1 MNKKMIPL
9 GLAIFFITGVTLYFE
24 VFRYWG
30 DNGSVVEGNG
40 TIEVTEIEVASR
52 IPARV
57 LSVAKEEGEFV
68 SAGELVVRMAYDDLD
83 AQRLSAVASLVNS
96 EKNLKRIRDLFSTG
110 SVSQKDLDNAE
121 AAYRVARGQADY
133 VSARISDA
141 KLFAPVSGTVLE
153 KNLEAGEMAFPGTPL
168 LVIADLT
175 RPWIKIYVP
184 EKKIGLVKLGQKA
197 HVSVDSYPGKRFEG
211 TVTSIAN
218 KAEFTPRT
226 IQTREERIKM
236 VFAVKITLKNPGGEL
251 KPGMPADA
259 LIETG
264 GSRD

>member
-1 MNKKMIPL
+1 MKKKMIPL
-9 GLAIFFITGVTLYFE
+9 GIAIVFITGVTLYFE

-30 DNGSVVEGNG
+30 ENGSVVQGNG

-57 LSVAKEEGEFV
+57 LAVTKEEGETV
-68 SAGELVVRMAYDDLD
+68 AAGELVVRMAYEDLD
-83 AQRLSAVASLVNS
+83 AQRLSAMANFVNS

-133 VSARISDA
+133 VSARINDA
-141 KLFAPVSGTVLE
+141 KLYAPVSGTVLE
-153 KNLEAGEMAFPGTPL
+153 KNLETGEMAFPGTPIL
-168 LVIADLT
+168 TLGDLT
-175 RPWIKIYVP
+175 RPWINIYVP
-184 EKKIGLVKLGQKA
+184 EKMIGLVKIGQKA
-197 HVSVDSYPGKRFEG
+197 RISVDSYPQKFFAGI
-211 TVTSIAN
+211 VSSIAN
-218 KAEFTPRT
+218 RAEFTPRT
-226 IQTREERIKM
+226 IQTKEERVKM

-259 LIETG
+259 VIETG
-264 GSRD
+264 DRRD